1 MNKKAWVFTQLTW
14 KLICFSDV
22 RLLRGNCDCTLYNI
36 NKPFNFIDCRKHVC
50 SLLVHVL
57 HQFHTWMLCSWFRK
71 KLHKQWAL
79 FLNRLSTPMF
89 AINYDWIFEIEMV
102 YKLSLKSS
110 AHHRMVKA
118 GKQISKY
125 SASSL
130 LGREEFPCSGY
141 SLHCISLVISYL
153 FIAIYRR
160 LKLVENEFF
169 ILYLFIL
176 CLMNLFVCF
185 LSIYY
190 HLFVQVS

>member
-1 MNKKAWVFTQLTW
+1 MSVYKGCANRYHTCVNTITVKTVWKWYLPIVIYFEEIPNYLKCPGYQNKRYPIEKANTQLNKKAWVFTQLTW

-79 FLNRLSTPMF
+79 FWYRLSTPMF

-102 YKLSLKSS
+102 YKLVSNHLLITEWK
-110 AHHRMVKA
+110 
-118 GKQISKY
+118 KQ
-125 SASSL
+125 
-130 LGREEFPCSGY
+130 
-141 SLHCISLVISYL
+141 
-153 FIAIYRR
+153 
-160 LKLVENEFF
+160 ENRFQN
-169 ILYLFIL
+169 IL
-176 CLMNLFVCF
+176 NPVW
-185 LSIYY
+185 
-190 HLFVQVS
+190 